1 MEVDRLTTSQR
12 FEHMKKGLCF
22 ECHKPGHRT
31 SDHKAGGASTSTP
44 PTPERNQYGRF
55 LARKPTGKDTYG
67 KIRALMAELDAEEKE
82 ATLTL
87 MEESGF

>member
-1 MEVDRLTTSQR
+1 
-12 FEHMKKGLCF
+12 MKKGLCF
-22 ECHKPGHRT
+22 ECHKPGHCA
-31 SDHKAGGASTSTP
+31 SDHKAGGTSTSTP

-67 KIRALMAELDAEEKE
+67 KIHALMAELDAEEKE